1 MKKLTLTIVLFTL
14 LLTACTG
21 TATPAPTA
29 EPVTQAE
36 STPNIVTAE
45 GNLLPLPSLELA
57 FAQGG
62 LVAEVLAR
70 PGDKVATGDV
80 LARLVGIETVEAEL
94 AAGQLE
100 QTLAEQNLDQ
110 LKRNALLIAAQVD
123 QALLATQTIY
133 ESESRGWNIGN
144 RESANNLELGLDDYI
159 RAEQEYRDASDKLTS
174 LLGKDES
181 NRERRGAQTDFD
193 REAQSLSETYADL
206 LQDVAANEQPLTE
219 KQANLLAAIAALE
232 AARENHSRIDSQN
245 IDAEVLALAEARL
258 DAATAHVTAA
268 KSALAFYELRAPF
281 AGTILHLGLKPGQAA
296 QPGWP
301 VAWLADTSHWV
312 VETRDLAEIDIA
324 RIAIGQSATVKLDA
338 FPGEEFPA
346 TVTAINPVG
355 QEHLGDRTYQVTL
368 TLLQPDPRF
377 LWHMTATVS
386 IATE

>member
-1 MKKLTLTIVLFTL
+1 MKKLTLTFIFLTL

-29 EPVTQAE
+29 EPITQAE

-45 GNLLPLPSLELA
+45 GSLLPHSSLELA

-80 LARLVGIETVEAEL
+80 LARLVGIETVQAEL

-100 QTLAEQNLDQ
+100 RTLAEQALDQ
-110 LKRNALLIAAQVD
+110 LKRNALLTAARSEQI
-123 QALLATQTIY
+123 LLTAQSLY
-133 ESESRGWNIGN
+133 ESESGGWNIGN
-144 RESANNLELGLDDYI
+144 DESASDLELGLDDYI
-159 RAEQEYRDASDKLTS
+159 SAEQEYRDARDKLTD

-181 NRERRGAQTDFD
+181 NRERRSAQTDFD

-206 LQDVAANEQPLTE
+206 LQDVAANEHPLTE

-232 AARENHSRIDSQN
+232 SARANHSRLDSQN
-245 IDAEVLALAEARL
+245 IDSEVLTLAEARL
-258 DAATAHVTAA
+258 EAATAHVTAA
-268 KSALAFYELRAPF
+268 QSALAFYELRAPF
-281 AGTILHLGLKPGQAA
+281 AGTILHLDLKPGQAA

-301 VAWLADTSHWV
+301 VAWLADTSRWV
-312 VETRDLAEIDIA
+312 VETKDLAEIDIA

-338 FPGEEFPA
+338 FPNEEFPA
-346 TVTAINPVG
+346 TVTAINPIG
-355 QEHLGDRTYQVTL
+355 QEYLGDRTYQVTL
-368 TLLQPDPRF
+368 TLNQPDPRF

-386 IATE
+386 ITTE

>member
-1 MKKLTLTIVLFTL
+1 MKKLTLTLVLFTL

-21 TATPAPTA
+21 TATPTPTA
-29 EPVTQAE
+29 SPLAPAETQ
-36 STPNIVTAE
+36 PNLVTAE
-45 GNLLPLPSLELA
+45 GTLRPASSIELA

-80 LARLVGIETVEAEL
+80 LARLVGIETVQAEL

-100 QTLAEQNLDQ
+100 QTLAEQALDQ
-110 LKRNALLIAAQVD
+110 LKRNALLTAARSEQI
-123 QALLATQTIY
+123 LLTAQTLY
-133 ESESRGWNIGN
+133 ESESGGWNIGN
-144 RESANNLELGLDDYI
+144 DESASDLELGLDDYI
-159 RAEQEYRDASDKLTS
+159 RAEQEYRDASDKLTG

-181 NRERRGAQTDFD
+181 NRERRSAQTDFD

-206 LQDVAANEQPLTE
+206 LQDVAANEHPLTE

-232 AARENHSRIDSQN
+232 AARENHSRLDSQN
-245 IDAEVLALAEARL
+245 IDSETLALAEARL
-258 DAATAHVTAA
+258 EATTAHVTAA
-268 KSALAFYELRAPF
+268 RSALAFYELRAPF
-281 AGTILHLGLKPGQAA
+281 AGTILQLDLQPGQAA
-296 QPGWP
+296 QPALP
-301 VAWLADTSHWV
+301 VIWLADTSRWV
-312 VETRDLAEIDIA
+312 VETKDLAEIDIA
-324 RIAIGQSATVKLDA
+324 RVAIGQSATVKLDA